1 MQPSVDPSVANA
13 CELTVIA
20 RADAGAGLAFDAPG
34 AVLLPRGSVLCRVG
48 HAVVRRVPVPEAD
61 NYMSPWWIS
70 EADFLKILALGQ
82 RDAAWAARVALA
94 IAEQWGG
101 DCSRLVRVVLAEPLY
116 AWRGQGRRISGGRTA
131 RAVPAHD
138 PRAYWYP
145 DASIRQLYIPG
156 LRRMAAGRSCAL
168 WAAAFVQRQCLPLL
182 LAGQQDRLGSG
193 LPFADRTALP
203 AGRRAGSVA

>member
-1 MQPSVDPSVANA
+1 MHASVDPSVANA
-13 CELTVIA
+13 SELTEIA
-20 RADAGAGLAFDAPG
+20 RAEAGAGLAFDAPG
-34 AVLLPRGSVLCRVG
+34 PLLLARGSVLCRIG

-70 EADFLKILALGQ
+70 EADFFRILALGQ
-82 RDAAWAARVALA
+82 RDPAWAARVALA

-156 LRRMAAGRSCAL
+156 LRGMARGRSGAL
-168 WAAAFVQRQCLPLL
+168 WATALAQRQCLPLL
-182 LAGQQDRLGSG
+182 LAGQQDRLSDGR
-193 LPFADRTALP
+193 PFEERAALP
-203 AGRRAGSVA
+203 AGRRVGSVA